1 VISLCH
7 FPSPVAIATTAGAR
21 GVLPRTQKLVKLTCN
36 STVYRPEALMGQS
49 QTLHTRRRK
58 QKSKKHLAKMARR
71 AKKLS
76 EQNAK
81 MAGADALKK

>member
-1 VISLCH
+1 
-7 FPSPVAIATTAGAR
+7 
-21 GVLPRTQKLVKLTCN
+21 
-36 STVYRPEALMGQS
+36 MGQS

-81 MAGADALKK
+81 PAGADALKKESA